1 MEMRGDGISGVA
13 DQAEDLAAFYGV
25 AGMDAH
31 FSWLQVGVDGVVI
44 FAEIE
49 DHGVAVGLIDGNVG
63 GVLTGRL
70 LGQVVGDG
78 NDFGVGDGD
87 GFLAENCVAVRVG
100 RGAVVDAVGV
110 VELFPVDGVAL
121 GEPDAAVDGE
131 RGAGV
136 AGGVAAGI
144 GGNVIG
150 AAERWADYDDGLGV
164 DGDVAARFSD
174 FLLAW
179 RGGFGAD
186 DGRAERGGLGRFGL
200 RAWSRE

>member
-1 MEMRGDGISGVA
+1 MEMEVGRDGISGVA

-25 AGMDAH
+25 AGMDAN

-44 FAEIE
+44 AAEIE
-49 DHGVAVGLIDGNVG
+49 DYGVAVGLLDGNVG
-63 GVLTGRL
+63 GVLTGGL

-121 GEPDAAVDGE
+121 SDPDAAVDGE

-164 DGDVAARFSD
+164 DGDVAARF
-174 FLLAW
+174 
-179 RGGFGAD
+179 
-186 DGRAERGGLGRFGL
+186 E
-200 RAWSRE
+200 